1 MIKKSGLLVILLMLS
16 ACQINYVQVNN
27 IASSMDFNDNGLDD
41 YSDFVLGARKDA
53 NNHPS
58 YNGDYVS
65 KTMGIQIQIKGFVQM
80 SFGERL
86 KKRVIRF
93 VVCYMKI
100 LKRTKIDINT

>member
-1 MIKKSGLLVILLMLS
+1 MLS

-65 KTMGIQIQIKGFVQM
+65 KNNG
-80 SFGERL
+80 
-86 KKRVIRF
+86 
-93 VVCYMKI
+93 
-100 LKRTKIDINT
+100 